1 MGIVLALSKSP
12 KHTLIKKNE
21 DSINLIQGL
30 GVEGDAHM
38 GKTVKH
44 RYDVKKNPNKP
55 NLRQVHL
62 IHSELHQ
69 ELALNGFKVNP
80 GEMGENVTTKGIDL
94 LNLPL
99 NTILKFG
106 DTAIIKITGLR
117 MPCSQLNRIQ
127 EGLLNEVIEKTD
139 DGSIMIKAGVFG
151 VVLQA
156 GPIYVQD
163 KITITLPQ
171 KPFIKLQS
179 V

>member
-1 MGIVLALSKSP
+1 
-12 KHTLIKKNE
+12 
-21 DSINLIQGL
+21 
-30 GVEGDAHM
+30 
-38 GKTVKH
+38 
-44 RYDVKKNPNKP
+44 
-55 NLRQVHL
+55 
-62 IHSELHQ
+62 
-69 ELALNGFKVNP
+69 
-80 GEMGENVTTKGIDL
+80 
-94 LNLPL
+94 
-99 NTILKFG
+99 
-106 DTAIIKITGLR
+106 

-163 KITITLPQ
+163 KITISLPQ